1 LATYFPDAIASATDS
16 PNIQGK
22 EMTEAVATPVQV
34 KTVPFSMRR
43 NSNEDRIK
51 QDEEELEALKKQ
63 MEDPAPKT
71 QTTEEEEPTSAEE
84 KTFKKRYG
92 DLRRHTQKIETEFK
106 AQVDE
111 LRKQLEAATKKE
123 IKLPKSEAELNAWA
137 EQYPDVYKIV
147 ETIAIKKA
155 KEQASSLEERMKKVD
170 EMEQQA
176 QRSKA
181 EAELMALHP
190 DFDKIKEDDAFHDWV
205 EQQPRWVQ
213 QALYENDNDARAAAR
228 AIDLYKADKGIA
240 KAKKAD
246 PKEAAMAVDT
256 RKSRTAPTIE
266 DTEGVFYESQINK
279 MSDREFE
286 AKMEDIEKARRAGKI
301 VYDLSGAAR

>member
-1 LATYFPDAIASATDS
+1 
-16 PNIQGK
+16 
-22 EMTEAVATPVQV
+22 MTEAVATPVQV

-43 NSNEDRIK
+43 NSNEDRIT
-51 QDEEELEALKKQ
+51 QDEEELKALEEQFKAQTEKNPEAKQ
-63 MEDPAPKT
+63 EQD
-71 QTTEEEEPTSAEE
+71 EEPTNAEE

-92 DLRRHTQKIETEFK
+92 DLRRHTQKIETELK
-106 AQVDE
+106 SQVE
-111 LRKQLEAATKKE
+111 ALKQQLEAATKKE

-155 KEQASSLEERMKKVD
+155 KEQAQSLEERMKKVD
-170 EMEQQA
+170 EMEQA
-176 QRSKA
+176 ATRSKA

-190 DFDKIKEDDAFHDWV
+190 DFDQIRDDDAFHDWV
-205 EQQPRWVQ
+205 EQQPTWVQ
-213 QALYENDNDARAAAR
+213 KALYENDNDARAAAR

-246 PKEAAMAVDT
+246 PKAAAMAVDT
-256 RKSRTAPTIE
+256 RRGKTTPAAENT
-266 DTEGVFYESQINK
+266 DGVFYESQINK

-301 VYDLSGAAR
+301 VFDISGAAR

>member
-1 LATYFPDAIASATDS
+1 
-16 PNIQGK
+16 
-22 EMTEAVATPVQV
+22 MTEAVIATPVKV
-34 KTVPFSMRR
+34 VPFSMRR

-51 QDEEELEALKKQ
+51 QDEEELKELEKQFEAEAEKKPEAKQ
-63 MEDPAPKT
+63 EED
-71 QTTEEEEPTSAEE
+71 EEPTSAEE

-92 DLRRHTQKIETEFK
+92 DLRRHTQKIETELK
-106 AQVDE
+106 SQVE
-111 LRKQLEAATKKE
+111 ALKQQLDAATKKE
-123 IKLPKSEAELNAWA
+123 IKLPKSESELNAWA
-137 EQYPDVYKIV
+137 AQYPDVYKIV

-155 KEQASSLEERMKKVD
+155 KEQAQSLEERMKKVD
-170 EMEQQA
+170 EMEQHA

-181 EAELMALHP
+181 EAELMAMHP
-190 DFDKIKEDDAFHDWV
+190 DFDQIRDDDAFHDWV

-246 PKEAAMAVDT
+246 PKAAAMAVNT
-256 RKSRTAPTIE
+256 RQGRTTPTTE
-266 DTEGVFYESQINK
+266 DNDGVFYESQINK
-279 MSDREFE
+279 MTDREFE

-301 VYDLSGAAR
+301 VFDISGAAR

>member
-1 LATYFPDAIASATDS
+1 
-16 PNIQGK
+16 
-22 EMTEAVATPVQV
+22 MTEAVIATPVKV
-34 KTVPFSMRR
+34 VPFSMRR

-51 QDEEELEALKKQ
+51 QAEEELKELEKQFEAEAEKKPEAKQ
-63 MEDPAPKT
+63 EED
-71 QTTEEEEPTSAEE
+71 EEPTSAEE

-92 DLRRHTQKIETEFK
+92 DLRRHTQKIETELK
-106 AQVDE
+106 SQVE
-111 LRKQLEAATKKE
+111 ALKQQLDAATKKE
-123 IKLPKSEAELNAWA
+123 IKLPKSESELNAWA
-137 EQYPDVYKIV
+137 AQYPDVYKIV

-155 KEQASSLEERMKKVD
+155 KEQSASLEERMKKVD
-170 EMEQQA
+170 EMEQHA

-181 EAELMALHP
+181 EAELTALHP
-190 DFDKIKEDDAFHDWV
+190 DFDQIRDDDGFHDWV

-246 PKEAAMAVDT
+246 PKAAAMAVNT
-256 RKSRTAPTIE
+256 RQGRTTPATE
-266 DTEGVFYESQINK
+266 DNDGVFYESQINK
-279 MSDREFE
+279 MSDKEFE

-301 VYDLSGAAR
+301 VFDLSGAAR

>member
-1 LATYFPDAIASATDS
+1 
-16 PNIQGK
+16 
-22 EMTEAVATPVQV
+22 MTEAVIATPVKV
-34 KTVPFSMRR
+34 VPFSMRR

-51 QDEEELEALKKQ
+51 QDEEELKELEKQFEAEAEKKPEAKQ
-63 MEDPAPKT
+63 EED
-71 QTTEEEEPTSAEE
+71 EEPTSAEE

-92 DLRRHTQKIETEFK
+92 DLRRHTQKIETELK
-106 AQVDE
+106 SQVE
-111 LRKQLEAATKKE
+111 ALKQQLDAATKKE
-123 IKLPKSEAELNAWA
+123 IKLPKSESELNAWA
-137 EQYPDVYKIV
+137 AQYPDVYKIV

-155 KEQASSLEERMKKVD
+155 KEQSASLEERMKKVD
-170 EMEQQA
+170 EMEQHA

-190 DFDKIKEDDAFHDWV
+190 DFDQIRDDDAFHDWV

-246 PKEAAMAVDT
+246 PKAAAMAVNT
-256 RKSRTAPTIE
+256 RQGRTTPTTE
-266 DTEGVFYESQINK
+266 DNDGVFYESQINK
-279 MSDREFE
+279 MTDREFE

-301 VYDLSGAAR
+301 VFDISGAAR

>member
-1 LATYFPDAIASATDS
+1 
-16 PNIQGK
+16 
-22 EMTEAVATPVQV
+22 MTEAVIATPVKV
-34 KTVPFSMRR
+34 VPFSMRR

-51 QDEEELEALKKQ
+51 QDEEELKELEKQFEAEADKKPEAKQ
-63 MEDPAPKT
+63 EED
-71 QTTEEEEPTSAEE
+71 EEPTSAEE

-92 DLRRHTQKIETEFK
+92 DLRRHTQKIETELK
-106 AQVDE
+106 SQVE
-111 LRKQLEAATKKE
+111 ALKQQLDAATKKE
-123 IKLPKSEAELNAWA
+123 IKLPKSESELNAWA
-137 EQYPDVYKIV
+137 SQYPDVYKIV

-155 KEQASSLEERMKKVD
+155 KEQSASLEERMKKVD
-170 EMEQQA
+170 EMEQHA

-190 DFDKIKEDDAFHDWV
+190 DFDQIRDDDAFHDWV

-240 KAKKAD
+240 KAKKES
-246 PKEAAMAVDT
+246 PKAAAMAVNT
-256 RKSRTAPTIE
+256 RQGRTTPTTE
-266 DTEGVFYESQINK
+266 DNDGVFYESQINK
-279 MSDREFE
+279 MTDREFE

-301 VYDLSGAAR
+301 VFDISGAAR

>member
-1 LATYFPDAIASATDS
+1 
-16 PNIQGK
+16 
-22 EMTEAVATPVQV
+22 MTEAVIATPVKV
-34 KTVPFSMRR
+34 VPFSMRR

-51 QDEEELEALKKQ
+51 QDEEELKELEKQFEAEAEKKP
-63 MEDPAPKT
+63 EVND
-71 QTTEEEEPTSAEE
+71 EEPTSAEE

-92 DLRRHTQKIETEFK
+92 DLRRHTQKIETELK
-106 AQVDE
+106 SQVE
-111 LRKQLEAATKKE
+111 ALKQQLDAATKKE
-123 IKLPKSEAELNAWA
+123 IKLPKSESELNAWA
-137 EQYPDVYKIV
+137 AQYPDVYKIV

-155 KEQASSLEERMKKVD
+155 KEQAQSLEERMKKVD
-170 EMEQQA
+170 EMEQHA

-190 DFDKIKEDDAFHDWV
+190 DFDQIRDDDAFHDWV

-246 PKEAAMAVDT
+246 PKAAAMAVNT
-256 RKSRTAPTIE
+256 RQGRTTPATE
-266 DTEGVFYESQINK
+266 DNDGVFYESQINK
-279 MSDREFE
+279 MTDREFE

-301 VYDLSGAAR
+301 VFDISGAAR

>member
-1 LATYFPDAIASATDS
+1 
-16 PNIQGK
+16 
-22 EMTEAVATPVQV
+22 MTEAIATPVQV

-43 NSNEDRIK
+43 NSNEDRIT
-51 QDEEELEALKKQ
+51 QDEEELKALEEQFKAQTEKKPEAKQ
-63 MEDPAPKT
+63 E
-71 QTTEEEEPTSAEE
+71 QEEEEPTSAEE

-92 DLRRHTQKIETEFK
+92 DLRRHTQKLETEFK
-106 AQVDE
+106 SQIDALKQ
-111 LRKQLEAATKKE
+111 QLEAATKKE

-155 KEQASSLEERMKKVD
+155 KEQAQSLEERMKKVD
-170 EMEQQA
+170 EMEHA
-176 QRSKA
+176 AKRSKA

-190 DFDKIKEDDAFHDWV
+190 DFDQIRDDDHFHDWV
-205 EQQPRWVQ
+205 EQQPDWVQ
-213 QALYENDNDARAAAR
+213 KALYENDNDARAAAR

-240 KAKKAD
+240 KAKKTD
-246 PKEAAMAVDT
+246 PKAAAMAVDT
-256 RKSRTAPTIE
+256 RRGRTTPSVE
-266 DTEGVFYESQINK
+266 DTDGVFYESQINK

-301 VYDLSGAAR
+301 VFDISGAAR

>member
-1 LATYFPDAIASATDS
+1 
-16 PNIQGK
+16 
-22 EMTEAVATPVQV
+22 MTEAIATPVQV

-43 NSNEDRIK
+43 NSNEDRIT
-51 QDEEELEALKKQ
+51 QDEEELKALEEQFKAQTEKNPEAKQ
-63 MEDPAPKT
+63 EQD
-71 QTTEEEEPTSAEE
+71 EEPTNAEE

-92 DLRRHTQKIETEFK
+92 DLRRHTQKIETELK
-106 AQVDE
+106 SQVE
-111 LRKQLEAATKKE
+111 ALKQQLEAATKKE

-155 KEQASSLEERMKKVD
+155 KEQAQSLEERMKKVD
-170 EMEQQA
+170 EMEQA
-176 QRSKA
+176 ATRSKA

-190 DFDKIKEDDAFHDWV
+190 DFDQIRDDDAFHDWV
-205 EQQPRWVQ
+205 EQQPTWVQ
-213 QALYENDNDARAAAR
+213 KALYENDNDARAAAR

-240 KAKKAD
+240 KTKKAD
-246 PKEAAMAVDT
+246 PKAAAMAVDT
-256 RKSRTAPTIE
+256 RRGRTTPAAENT
-266 DTEGVFYESQINK
+266 DGVFYESQINK

-301 VYDLSGAAR
+301 VFDISGAAR

>member
-1 LATYFPDAIASATDS
+1 
-16 PNIQGK
+16 
-22 EMTEAVATPVQV
+22 MTEAVIATPVKV
-34 KTVPFSMRR
+34 VPFSMRR

-51 QDEEELEALKKQ
+51 QDEEELKELEKQFEAETEKKPEAKQ
-63 MEDPAPKT
+63 EDD
-71 QTTEEEEPTSAEE
+71 EEPTNAEE

-92 DLRRHTQKIETEFK
+92 DLRRHTQKIETELK
-106 AQVDE
+106 SQVDA
-111 LRKQLEAATKKE
+111 LKQQLDAATKKE
-123 IKLPKSEAELNAWA
+123 IKLPKSESELNAWA
-137 EQYPDVYKIV
+137 ASYPDVYKIV

-155 KEQASSLEERMKKVD
+155 KEQSASLEERMKKVD

-176 QRSKA
+176 HRSKA

-190 DFDKIKEDDAFHDWV
+190 DFDQIRDDDGFHDWV
-205 EQQPRWVQ
+205 EQQPKWVQ

-246 PKEAAMAVDT
+246 PKAAAMAVNT
-256 RKSRTAPTIE
+256 RQGRTTPTTE
-266 DTEGVFYESQINK
+266 DTDGVFYESQINK
-279 MSDREFE
+279 MTDSEFE

-301 VYDLSGAAR
+301 VFDLSGAAR

>member
-1 LATYFPDAIASATDS
+1 
-16 PNIQGK
+16 
-22 EMTEAVATPVQV
+22 MTEAVATPVQV

-43 NSNEDRIK
+43 NSNEDRIT
-51 QDEEELEALKKQ
+51 QDEEELKALEEQFKAQTEKNPEAKQ
-63 MEDPAPKT
+63 EQD
-71 QTTEEEEPTSAEE
+71 EEPTNAEE

-92 DLRRHTQKIETEFK
+92 DLRRHTQKIETELK
-106 AQVDE
+106 SQVE
-111 LRKQLEAATKKE
+111 ALKQQLEAATKKE

-155 KEQASSLEERMKKVD
+155 KEQAQSLEERMKKVD
-170 EMEQQA
+170 EMEQA
-176 QRSKA
+176 ATRSKA

-190 DFDKIKEDDAFHDWV
+190 DFDQIRDDDAFHDWV
-205 EQQPRWVQ
+205 EQQPTWVQ
-213 QALYENDNDARAAAR
+213 KALYENDNDARAAAR

-246 PKEAAMAVDT
+246 PKAAAMAVDT
-256 RKSRTAPTIE
+256 RRGRTTPATE
-266 DTEGVFYESQINK
+266 NTEGVFYESQINK

-301 VYDLSGAAR
+301 VFDISGAAR

>member
-1 LATYFPDAIASATDS
+1 
-16 PNIQGK
+16 
-22 EMTEAVATPVQV
+22 MTEAIATPVQV

-43 NSNEDRIK
+43 NSNEDRIT
-51 QDEEELEALKKQ
+51 QDEEELKALEEQFKAQTEKNPEAKQ
-63 MEDPAPKT
+63 EQD
-71 QTTEEEEPTSAEE
+71 EEPTNAEE

-92 DLRRHTQKIETEFK
+92 DLRRHTQKIETELK
-106 AQVDE
+106 SQVE
-111 LRKQLEAATKKE
+111 ALKQQLEAATKKE

-155 KEQASSLEERMKKVD
+155 KEQAQSLEERMKKVD
-170 EMEQQA
+170 EMEQA
-176 QRSKA
+176 ATRSKA

-190 DFDKIKEDDAFHDWV
+190 DFDQIRDDDAFHDWV
-205 EQQPRWVQ
+205 EQQPTWVQ
-213 QALYENDNDARAAAR
+213 KALYENDNDARAAAR

-246 PKEAAMAVDT
+246 PKAAAMAVDT
-256 RKSRTAPTIE
+256 RRGRTTPATE
-266 DTEGVFYESQINK
+266 NTEGVFYESQINK

-301 VYDLSGAAR
+301 VFDISGAAR

>member
-1 LATYFPDAIASATDS
+1 
-16 PNIQGK
+16 
-22 EMTEAVATPVQV
+22 MTEAIATPVQV

-43 NSNEDRIK
+43 NSNEDRIT
-51 QDEEELEALKKQ
+51 QDEEELKALEEQFKAQTEKNPEAKQ
-63 MEDPAPKT
+63 EQD
-71 QTTEEEEPTSAEE
+71 EEPTNAEE

-92 DLRRHTQKIETEFK
+92 DLRRHTQKIETELK
-106 AQVDE
+106 SQVE
-111 LRKQLEAATKKE
+111 ALKQQLEAATKKE

-155 KEQASSLEERMKKVD
+155 KEQAQSLEERMKKVD
-170 EMEQQA
+170 EMEQA
-176 QRSKA
+176 ATRSKA

-190 DFDKIKEDDAFHDWV
+190 DFDQIRDDDAFHDWV
-205 EQQPRWVQ
+205 EQQPTWVQ
-213 QALYENDNDARAAAR
+213 KALYENDNDARAAAR

-246 PKEAAMAVDT
+246 PKAAAMAVDT
-256 RKSRTAPTIE
+256 RRGRTTPATE
-266 DTEGVFYESQINK
+266 NTEGVFYESQINK

-286 AKMEDIEKARRAGKI
+286 AKMEDIEKARRLGKI
-301 VYDLSGAAR
+301 VFDISGAAR

>member
-1 LATYFPDAIASATDS
+1 
-16 PNIQGK
+16 
-22 EMTEAVATPVQV
+22 MTEAVATPVQV

-43 NSNEDRIK
+43 NSNEDRIT
-51 QDEEELEALKKQ
+51 QDEEELKALEEQFKAQGENKPEAKQ
-63 MEDPAPKT
+63 EQED
-71 QTTEEEEPTSAEE
+71 EEPTNAEE

-92 DLRRHTQKIETEFK
+92 DLRRHTQKIETELK
-106 AQVDE
+106 SQVE
-111 LRKQLEAATKKE
+111 ALKQQLEAATKKE

-155 KEQASSLEERMKKVD
+155 KEQAQSLEERMKKVD
-170 EMEQQA
+170 EMEQA
-176 QRSKA
+176 ATRSKA

-190 DFDKIKEDDAFHDWV
+190 DFDTIRDDDGFHDWV
-205 EQQPRWVQ
+205 EQQPTWVQ
-213 QALYENDNDARAAAR
+213 KALYENDNDARAAAR

-240 KAKKAD
+240 KAKKTD
-246 PKEAAMAVDT
+246 PKAAAMAVDT
-256 RKSRTAPTIE
+256 RRGRTTPAAENT
-266 DTEGVFYESQINK
+266 DGVFYESQINK

-301 VYDLSGAAR
+301 VFDISGAAR

>member
-1 LATYFPDAIASATDS
+1 
-16 PNIQGK
+16 
-22 EMTEAVATPVQV
+22 MTEAVIATPVKV
-34 KTVPFSMRR
+34 VPFSMRR

-51 QDEEELEALKKQ
+51 QDEEELKELEKQFEAEAEKKP
-63 MEDPAPKT
+63 EAND
-71 QTTEEEEPTSAEE
+71 EEPTSAEE

-92 DLRRHTQKIETEFK
+92 DLRRHTQKIETELK
-106 AQVDE
+106 SQIDA
-111 LRKQLEAATKKE
+111 LKQQLDAATKKE
-123 IKLPKSEAELNAWA
+123 IKLPKSESELNAWA
-137 EQYPDVYKIV
+137 AQYPDVYKIV

-155 KEQASSLEERMKKVD
+155 KEQAQSLEERMKKVD
-170 EMEQQA
+170 EMEQHA

-190 DFDKIKEDDAFHDWV
+190 DFDQIRDDDAFHDWV

-246 PKEAAMAVDT
+246 PKAAAMAVNT
-256 RKSRTAPTIE
+256 RQGRTTPTTE
-266 DTEGVFYESQINK
+266 DNDGVFYESQINK
-279 MSDREFE
+279 MSDKEFE

-301 VYDLSGAAR
+301 VFDISGAAR

>member
-1 LATYFPDAIASATDS
+1 
-16 PNIQGK
+16 
-22 EMTEAVATPVQV
+22 MTEAVATPVQV

-43 NSNEDRIK
+43 NSNEDRIT
-51 QDEEELEALKKQ
+51 QDEEELKALEEQFKAQGENNPEAKQ
-63 MEDPAPKT
+63 EQED
-71 QTTEEEEPTSAEE
+71 EEPTNAEE

-92 DLRRHTQKIETEFK
+92 DLRRHTQKIETELK
-106 AQVDE
+106 SQVDA
-111 LRKQLEAATKKE
+111 LKQQLEAATKKE

-155 KEQASSLEERMKKVD
+155 KEQAQSLEERMKKVD
-170 EMEQQA
+170 EMEQA
-176 QRSKA
+176 ATRSKA

-190 DFDKIKEDDAFHDWV
+190 DFDTIRDDDGFHDWV
-205 EQQPRWVQ
+205 EQQPTWVQ
-213 QALYENDNDARAAAR
+213 KALYENDNDARAAAR

-246 PKEAAMAVDT
+246 PKAAAMAVDT
-256 RKSRTAPTIE
+256 RRGRTTPAAENT
-266 DTEGVFYESQINK
+266 DGVFYESQINK

-301 VYDLSGAAR
+301 VFDISGAAR

>member
-1 LATYFPDAIASATDS
+1 
-16 PNIQGK
+16 
-22 EMTEAVATPVQV
+22 MTEAVIATPVKV
-34 KTVPFSMRR
+34 VPFSMRR

-51 QDEEELEALKKQ
+51 QDEEELKELEKKFEEEADKKPEAKQ
-63 MEDPAPKT
+63 EED
-71 QTTEEEEPTSAEE
+71 EEPTSAEE

-92 DLRRHTQKIETEFK
+92 DLRRHTQKIETELK
-106 AQVDE
+106 SQVE
-111 LRKQLEAATKKE
+111 ALKQQLDAATKKE
-123 IKLPKSEAELNAWA
+123 IKLPKSESELNAWA
-137 EQYPDVYKIV
+137 SQYPDVYKIV

-155 KEQASSLEERMKKVD
+155 KEQAQSLEERMKKVD
-170 EMEQQA
+170 EMEQHA

-190 DFDKIKEDDAFHDWV
+190 DFDQIRDDDAFHDWV

-240 KAKKAD
+240 KAKKES
-246 PKEAAMAVDT
+246 PKAAAMAVNT
-256 RKSRTAPTIE
+256 RQGRTTPTTE
-266 DTEGVFYESQINK
+266 DNDGVFYESQINK
-279 MSDREFE
+279 MTDREFE

-301 VYDLSGAAR
+301 VFDLSGAAR

>member
-1 LATYFPDAIASATDS
+1 
-16 PNIQGK
+16 
-22 EMTEAVATPVQV
+22 MTEAVIATPVKV
-34 KTVPFSMRR
+34 VPFSMRR

-51 QDEEELEALKKQ
+51 QDEEELKELEKQFEEGVDKKSEAKQ
-63 MEDPAPKT
+63 EDD
-71 QTTEEEEPTSAEE
+71 EEPTNAEE

-92 DLRRHTQKIETEFK
+92 DLRRHTQKIETELK
-106 AQVDE
+106 SQVDA
-111 LRKQLEAATKKE
+111 LKQQLDAATKKE
-123 IKLPKSEAELNAWA
+123 IKLPKSESELNAWA
-137 EQYPDVYKIV
+137 SQYPDVYKIV

-155 KEQASSLEERMKKVD
+155 KEQSASLEERMKKVD

-176 QRSKA
+176 HRSKA
-181 EAELMALHP
+181 EAELMTLHP
-190 DFDKIKEDDAFHDWV
+190 DFDQIRDDDGFHDWV

-246 PKEAAMAVDT
+246 PKAAAMAVNT
-256 RKSRTAPTIE
+256 RQGRTTPTTE
-266 DTEGVFYESQINK
+266 DTDGVFYESQINK
-279 MSDREFE
+279 MTDREFE

-301 VYDLSGAAR
+301 VFDISGAAR

>member
-1 LATYFPDAIASATDS
+1 
-16 PNIQGK
+16 
-22 EMTEAVATPVQV
+22 MTEAVIATPVKV
-34 KTVPFSMRR
+34 VPFSMRR

-51 QDEEELEALKKQ
+51 QDEEELKELEKQFEAEAEKKPEAKQ
-63 MEDPAPKT
+63 EDD
-71 QTTEEEEPTSAEE
+71 EEPTNAEE

-92 DLRRHTQKIETEFK
+92 DLRRHTQKIETELK
-106 AQVDE
+106 TQIDA
-111 LRKQLEAATKKE
+111 LKQQLDAATKKE
-123 IKLPKSEAELNAWA
+123 IKLPKSESELNAWA
-137 EQYPDVYKIV
+137 SQYPDVYKIV

-155 KEQASSLEERMKKVD
+155 KEQAASLEERMKKVD
-170 EMEQQA
+170 EMEQHA

-190 DFDKIKEDDAFHDWV
+190 DFDTIRDDDGFHDWV

-246 PKEAAMAVDT
+246 PKAAAMAVNT
-256 RKSRTAPTIE
+256 RQGRTTPTTE
-266 DTEGVFYESQINK
+266 DTDGVFYESQINK
-279 MSDREFE
+279 MTDREFE

-301 VYDLSGAAR
+301 VFDLSGAAR

>member
-1 LATYFPDAIASATDS
+1 
-16 PNIQGK
+16 
-22 EMTEAVATPVQV
+22 MTEAVIATPVKV
-34 KTVPFSMRR
+34 VPFSMRR

-51 QDEEELEALKKQ
+51 QDEEELKELEKKFEAEADKKPEAKQ
-63 MEDPAPKT
+63 EED
-71 QTTEEEEPTSAEE
+71 EEPTSAEE

-92 DLRRHTQKIETEFK
+92 DLRRHTQKIETELK
-106 AQVDE
+106 SQVE
-111 LRKQLEAATKKE
+111 ALKQQLDAATKKE
-123 IKLPKSEAELNAWA
+123 IKLPKSESELNAWA
-137 EQYPDVYKIV
+137 SQYPDVYKIV

-155 KEQASSLEERMKKVD
+155 KEQSASLEERMKKVD
-170 EMEQQA
+170 EMEQHA

-190 DFDKIKEDDAFHDWV
+190 DFDQIRDDDAFHDWV

-240 KAKKAD
+240 KAKKES
-246 PKEAAMAVDT
+246 PKAAAMAVNT
-256 RKSRTAPTIE
+256 RQGRTTPTTE
-266 DTEGVFYESQINK
+266 DNDGVFYESQINK
-279 MSDREFE
+279 MTDREFE

-301 VYDLSGAAR
+301 VFDLSGAAR

>member
-1 LATYFPDAIASATDS
+1 
-16 PNIQGK
+16 
-22 EMTEAVATPVQV
+22 MTEAVATPVQV

-43 NSNEDRIK
+43 NSNEDRIT
-51 QDEEELEALKKQ
+51 QDEEELKALEEQFKAQTEKNPEAKQ
-63 MEDPAPKT
+63 EQD
-71 QTTEEEEPTSAEE
+71 EEPTNAEE

-92 DLRRHTQKIETEFK
+92 DLRRHTQKIETELK
-106 AQVDE
+106 SQVE
-111 LRKQLEAATKKE
+111 ALKQQLEAATKKE

-155 KEQASSLEERMKKVD
+155 KEQAQSLEERMKKVD
-170 EMEQQA
+170 EMEQA
-176 QRSKA
+176 ATRSKA

-190 DFDKIKEDDAFHDWV
+190 DFDQIRDDDAFHDWV
-205 EQQPRWVQ
+205 EQQPTWVQ
-213 QALYENDNDARAAAR
+213 KALYENDNDARAAAR

-246 PKEAAMAVDT
+246 PKAAAMAVDT
-256 RKSRTAPTIE
+256 RRGRTTPATE
-266 DTEGVFYESQINK
+266 NTEGVFYESQINK

-286 AKMEDIEKARRAGKI
+286 AKMEDIEKARRLGKI
-301 VYDLSGAAR
+301 VFDISGAAR

>member
-1 LATYFPDAIASATDS
+1 
-16 PNIQGK
+16 
-22 EMTEAVATPVQV
+22 MTEAIATPVQV

-43 NSNEDRIK
+43 NSNEDRIR
-51 QDEEELEALKKQ
+51 QDEEDLDKLKQ
-63 MEDPAPKT
+63 QFEEQNSSPATKKE
-71 QTTEEEEPTSAEE
+71 QEEEEPTNAEE

-106 AQVDE
+106 SQIDALKQ
-111 LRKQLEAATKKE
+111 QLEAATKKE
-123 IKLPKSEAELNAWA
+123 IRLPKSEAELNAWA

-155 KEQASSLEERMKKVD
+155 KEQSQSLEERMKKVD
-170 EMEQQA
+170 EMEHA
-176 QRSKA
+176 AKRSKA
-181 EAELMALHP
+181 EAELMAAHP
-190 DFDKIKEDDAFHDWV
+190 DFDKIRDDDHFHDWV
-205 EQQPRWVQ
+205 EQQPDWVQ
-213 QALYENDNDARAAAR
+213 KALYENDNDARAAAR

-246 PKEAAMAVDT
+246 PKAAAMAVDT
-256 RKSRTAPTIE
+256 RRGRTTPAVE
-266 DTEGVFYESQINK
+266 DTDGVFYESQINK

-301 VYDLSGAAR
+301 VFDLSGAAR

>member
-1 LATYFPDAIASATDS
+1 
-16 PNIQGK
+16 
-22 EMTEAVATPVQV
+22 MTEAIATPVQV

-43 NSNEDRIK
+43 NSNEDRIT
-51 QDEEELEALKKQ
+51 QDEEELKALEEQFKVQTEKKPEAKQ
-63 MEDPAPKT
+63 E
-71 QTTEEEEPTSAEE
+71 QEEEEPTSAEE

-92 DLRRHTQKIETEFK
+92 DLRRHTQKLETEFK
-106 AQVDE
+106 SQIDALKQ
-111 LRKQLEAATKKE
+111 QLEAATKKE

-155 KEQASSLEERMKKVD
+155 KEQAQSLEERMKKVD
-170 EMEQQA
+170 EMEHA
-176 QRSKA
+176 AKRSKA

-190 DFDKIKEDDAFHDWV
+190 DFDQIRDDDHFHDWV
-205 EQQPRWVQ
+205 EQQPDWVQ
-213 QALYENDNDARAAAR
+213 KALYENDNDARAAAR

-240 KAKKAD
+240 KAKKTD
-246 PKEAAMAVDT
+246 PKAAAMAVDT
-256 RKSRTAPTIE
+256 RRGRTTPSVE
-266 DTEGVFYESQINK
+266 DTDGVFYESQINK

-301 VYDLSGAAR
+301 VFDISGAAR

>member
-1 LATYFPDAIASATDS
+1 
-16 PNIQGK
+16 
-22 EMTEAVATPVQV
+22 MTEAIATPVQV

-43 NSNEDRIK
+43 NSNEDRIR
-51 QDEEELEALKKQ
+51 QDEEDLDKLKQ
-63 MEDPAPKT
+63 QFEEQNSSPATKKE
-71 QTTEEEEPTSAEE
+71 QEEEEPTNAEE

-106 AQVDE
+106 SQIDALKQ
-111 LRKQLEAATKKE
+111 QLEAATKKE

-155 KEQASSLEERMKKVD
+155 KEQAKSLEERMKKVD
-170 EMEQQA
+170 EMEHA
-176 QRSKA
+176 AKRSKA
-181 EAELMALHP
+181 EAELMAAHP
-190 DFDKIKEDDAFHDWV
+190 DFDKIRDDDHFHDWV
-205 EQQPRWVQ
+205 EQQPDWVQ
-213 QALYENDNDARAAAR
+213 KALYENDNDARAAAR

-240 KAKKAD
+240 KAKKTD

-256 RKSRTAPTIE
+256 RRGRTTPAVE
-266 DTEGVFYESQINK
+266 DTDGVFYESQINK

-301 VYDLSGAAR
+301 VFDLSGAAR

>member
-1 LATYFPDAIASATDS
+1 
-16 PNIQGK
+16 
-22 EMTEAVATPVQV
+22 MTEAVIATPVKV
-34 KTVPFSMRR
+34 VPFSMRR

-51 QDEEELEALKKQ
+51 QDEEELKELEKQFEAETEKKPEAKQ
-63 MEDPAPKT
+63 EDD
-71 QTTEEEEPTSAEE
+71 EEPTSAEE

-92 DLRRHTQKIETEFK
+92 DLRRHTQKIETELK
-106 AQVDE
+106 SQVDA
-111 LRKQLEAATKKE
+111 LKQQLDAATKKE
-123 IKLPKSEAELNAWA
+123 IKLPKSESELNAWA
-137 EQYPDVYKIV
+137 ASYPDVYKIV

-155 KEQASSLEERMKKVD
+155 KEQSASLEERMKKVD

-176 QRSKA
+176 HRSKA

-190 DFDKIKEDDAFHDWV
+190 DFDQIRDDDGFHDWV
-205 EQQPRWVQ
+205 EQQPKWVQ

-246 PKEAAMAVDT
+246 PKAAAMAVNT
-256 RKSRTAPTIE
+256 RQGRTTPTTE
-266 DTEGVFYESQINK
+266 DTDGVFYESQINK
-279 MSDREFE
+279 MTDREFE

-301 VYDLSGAAR
+301 VFDLSGAAR